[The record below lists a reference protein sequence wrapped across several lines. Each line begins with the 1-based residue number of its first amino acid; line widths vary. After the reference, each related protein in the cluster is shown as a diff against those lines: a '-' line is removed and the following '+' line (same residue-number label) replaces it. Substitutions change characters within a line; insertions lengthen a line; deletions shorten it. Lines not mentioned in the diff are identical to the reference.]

1 MEMDRR
7 HEADQHEGEA
17 DQREV
22 EKIAQYRKKITVH
35 PYDRSW
41 CPRVLSFLTFSWMS
55 STLREGRRRQ
65 LDLDDM
71 FALPSFDTSERCARR
86 LEQTWDPKKSRSFLL
101 SCLLAE
107 RWGLFIA
114 AIIFVSEAV
123 VQVLNAYLL
132 GQITLILQR
141 EKDGKPTSDKE
152 TYLYALGISI
162 CSLLNGTFHHICFFL
177 AQRAGHCLRTACIAL
192 VYKKSLQLSAQ
203 GANNITTGHITNLVS
218 NDVERFFAAVPYI
231 HFAWIG
237 PLQTI
242 VVAFMLWDLVGPF
255 GLCGIGFIL
264 LLIPLHGFSSKLFA
278 RYRLQTAEKTDH
290 RVRIMS
296 EVLSSMRVIKM
307 YVWEKPFA
315 NLIRRIRKQELSKV
329 RKTQSLKASNLGFFF
344 FASSLVSFLTFVPFV
359 SAGNK
364 LTAYRVFTSIALFDA
379 VRLTMTLFFPF
390 AVQYLSEL
398 RISCSRIERF
408 LRLPEH
414 ASRSDDEENTTSG
427 TQSSA
432 FVEKDTDKQIPTPSS
447 NTAFPV
453 GTIQLRDVT
462 YAWSKDSTAL
472 SNATFSIQPGSL
484 VGIVGPVGS
493 GKTTLFMGL
502 LREILPTHGTATV
515 SGRMSYASQEP
526 WIIATSVRENIL
538 FGSEEDPSRL
548 QKVLAA
554 CALLEDIKR
563 LPQGLDTV
571 IGERGVTLSGGQ
583 KARLSLAR
591 AVYRQADIYL
601 LDDPLSAVDAKV
613 GRVLF
618 EDCIY
623 TMLSGTTRLLATHQ
637 VHHLVKADTVIVLD
651 EQGRIAA
658 QGRYQDL
665 VAEKCQALISQFSEQ
680 DDEDATKSD
689 TAEDPSEKTASA
701 EKDKSAGQEE
711 EATPASGELFKQED
725 RHVGAVTARTYWQYF
740 RLMGSLP
747 YVIVCALAIPLV
759 QALYIGVDIYLADWV
774 DSPENQ
780 NSAENIGI
788 YSGLL
793 AALALT
799 SMGRALL
806 LESGFIDAS
815 RKLHDSMFE
824 AVVASP
830 IRFFDTNPVGRI
842 LNRFSKDTG
851 YMDDLLPPTYI
862 DFFQLIG
869 SILGTIIL
877 ASVINPWVLLSAA
890 PILIIFVWIRAYFL
904 KTAREIKRIEAVTRS
919 PIYSHFSASLAGLAT
934 IRSQEG
940 GPRAMRLLHA
950 YQNDYSTAVYMFLAV
965 SRWLGFRL
973 DFLSFTFITCVV
985 FTAAALRD
993 KLEPGLVGLTL
1004 AYALRLTGSFQWCVR
1019 QSAEV
1024 ESQMTSVERALEYSK
1039 LPTEADAYEAIRNS
1053 ESSSAP
1059 HEHDETSHSR
1069 PSLPEDWPNA
1079 GGIILSN
1086 VSMRYAPELPP
1097 ALKDLSC
1104 VIPAGSKVGI
1114 VGRTGAGKS
1123 SILATLFRLSEVK
1136 GCVSIDG
1143 IDVTHLRLDQ
1153 LRPKISVIPQDPAL
1167 FSGTVRYNLDPFE
1180 QYSDTELW
1188 AALETVQ
1195 LKEKVQ
1201 QMDGGLDGVV
1211 QEQGSNFSVGQKQL
1225 ICLARALLRRNK
1237 ILVIDEATAHVDD
1250 VTDRLIQETLRREFR
1265 NCTVLTIAHRL
1276 HTIMDSDMIAVMD
1289 AGRLVEYDKPY
1300 VLLQDAESYLS
1311 KLISYVE
1318 ADAHRALLAA
1328 AKRHYLS
1335 VDNTITSSIV

>member
-658 QGRYQDL
+658 QGSYRDL
-665 VAEKCQALISQFSEQ
+665 VSKGSPGLVSCELVDDIQDMPKDETSTSASEFESHPEAETHDMADSSAL
-680 DDEDATKSD
+680 T
-689 TAEDPSEKTASA
+689 
-701 EKDKSAGQEE
+701 
-711 EATPASGELFKQED
+711 QED
-725 RHVGAVTARTYWQYF
+725 RHAGQVALSTYLQYV
-740 RLMGSLP
+740 RRMGSVSYFALC
-747 YVIVCALAIPLV
+747 VFTVLAAQALFVAVDIALAFWTRPDSNKDSSNDDDMALVLYASLMATLAVFAFIP
-759 QALYIGVDIYLADWV
+759 
-774 DSPENQ
+774 P
-780 NSAENIGI
+780 
-788 YSGLL
+788 
-793 AALALT
+793 
-799 SMGRALL
+799 LL
-806 LESGFIDAS
+806 LELGLVDAS
-815 RKLHDSMFE
+815 RRLNEEMFQAMLKTSM
-824 AVVASP
+824 
-830 IRFFDTNPVGRI
+830 RFFDTNPIGRV
-842 LNRFSKDTG
+842 LNRFSQDLGIT
-851 YMDDLLPPTYI
+851 DDALPFSFS
-862 DFFQLIG
+862 DC
-869 SILGTIIL
+869 SIMACAVTVIIF
-877 ASVINPWVLLSAA
+877 LSAGIFPWA
-890 PILIIFVWIRAYFL
+890 LLAAFPIIIIFLFL
-904 KTAREIKRIEAVTRS
+904 RKYYLKSAREVQRLEAIARS
-919 PIYSHFSASLAGLAT
+919 PIFSMFNECVVGMAT
-934 IRSQEG
+934 IRAFQG
-940 GPRAMRLLHA
+940 QQRLLDIFSDF
-950 YQNDYSTAVYMFLAV
+950 QNQHSAAVYAFLGM
-965 SRWLGFRL
+965 SRWLAFRL
-973 DFLSFTFITCVV
+973 DMLGVV
-985 FTAAALRD
+985 FLASITFLAAALRHNV
-993 KLEPGLVGLTL
+993 EAGFAAL
-1004 AYALRLTGSFQWCVR
+1004 AITYALRLTGVLQWATL
-1019 QSAEV
+1019 QSANV
-1024 ESQMTSVERALEYSK
+1024 ETQMTSVERIIEYTK
-1039 LPTEADAYEAIRNS
+1039 MQPEEPVADGQS
-1053 ESSSAP
+1053 EHSTHGSRHSTASTTSSTP
-1059 HEHDETSHSR
+1059 LH
-1069 PSLPEDWPNA
+1069 LPEDWPNA
-1079 GGIILSN
+1079 GCIIFQN